1 MRVLML
7 STYPPR
13 VCGIATFAH
22 DVRTA
27 LLDAEGIDRVDVIA
41 VQQQQETLDHPP
53 EVVMTIPAHDAGSFR
68 EAAKFCNDAD
78 YDVVVVQHE
87 FGIFGGPAGRNVL
100 EFVDRVDVPVVTTTH
115 TVLGDPPADLRGA
128 LHDLGAASARVVALA
143 PAAMPLLQTAH
154 EVDPTKVRVIHHG
167 VPDVPFDDPDAY
179 NAAVGLEGHPVLLTF
194 GLLSRNKGIE
204 QVLDA
209 LPKVVATSPDLRY
222 VVLGATHPEIRR
234 TEGES
239 YRQRLLARVKQLG
252 IEENVEFRDRY
263 VDDKDLIAHLMACDV
278 YVTPYQS
285 LEQITSGTLAY
296 AVGMGRAVVS
306 TPYRHA
312 ADLLADDR
320 GLLVPIGDI
329 EATAEALIKLLTNDE
344 LRQTVRRRAYDYGRN
359 MTWAAVGEHMAALLS
374 DAVDEARGTRPSDI
388 GGKIHQ
394 EALAGASDPQSCRDM
409 LNLGHLQVMTDDV
422 GVLQHATHG
431 VPDRRFG
438 YTTDDQSRALIAMV
452 RHHQMTG
459 DTVSRQLA
467 LTYLAYLQFAQLPDG
482 RFRNTMD
489 YGRQWLDQEGTED
502 TLGQSVWALGVAMAA
517 APTTGMSK
525 VAEELLVDALPQTA
539 RLRHPRSI
547 AYALCGL
554 SEVPQTGDVAT
565 TAYQLAERLLDAF
578 ARERRPGWEWCDQ
591 TLSYANSKIPEALMR
606 AGRAFQQE
614 AWFELGLQS
623 LDCVLQATHNGTMFD
638 FVGNQGWRTR
648 HGSASVYAQQPI
660 EAGYTAEVCAYAAAA
675 TGEQRYH
682 DLAVESVAWL
692 RGHNRLGIPL
702 YDPTTGICVDGVE
715 RTGVSEN
722 TGAESV
728 VCALIG
734 LLAVAQP
741 NQA

>member
-27 LLDAEGIDRVDVIA
+27 LLGATGIDQVDLIA
-41 VQQQQETLDHPP
+41 VQQQQEVPDHPR

-68 EAAKFCNDAD
+68 EAARFCNNAD
-78 YDVVVVQHE
+78 YDVVIVQHE

-100 EFVDRVDVPVVTTTH
+100 EFVDRVTVPVVTTTH
-115 TVLGDPPADLRGA
+115 TVLGEPPSDLRAA
-128 LHDLGAASARVVALA
+128 LHDLCTASARVVALA
-143 PAAMPLLQTAH
+143 PAAMPLLQTVH
-154 EVDPTKVRVIHHG
+154 EVDPTRIRVIHHG
-167 VPDVPFDDPDAY
+167 VPDVPFDDPDEY
-179 NAAVGLEGHPVLLTF
+179 KAAVGLDGHPVVLTF

-209 LPKVVATSPDLRY
+209 LPKVVATTPDLRY
-222 VVLGATHPEIRR
+222 IVLGATHPEVRR

-239 YRQRLLARVKQLG
+239 YRHRLLARVKQLG
-252 IEENVEFRDRY
+252 IDDNVEFRDRY
-263 VDDKDLIAHLMACDV
+263 VDDEDLIAHLMACDV

-306 TPYRHA
+306 TQYRHA
-312 ADLLADDR
+312 EDLLADDR
-320 GLLVPIGDI
+320 GLLVPIGDV
-329 EATAEALIKLLTNDE
+329 EATADALGRLLSNDE
-344 LRQTVRRRAYDYGRN
+344 LRHTVRRRAYDYGRN
-359 MTWAAVGEHMAALLS
+359 MTWTAVGEHMAALLG
-374 DAVDEARGTRPSDI
+374 DAVAEANGTRQAAVR
-388 GGKIHQ
+388 GKLHQ
-394 EALAGASDPQSCRDM
+394 EALDTVSDPRSCREL
-409 LNLGHLQVMTDDV
+409 LNLAHLEVMTDDV

-452 RHHQMTG
+452 RHHEAIGQAAS
-459 DTVSRQLA
+459 VQLA
-467 LTYLAYLQFAQLPDG
+467 LVYLSYLQFAQRPDG
-482 RFRNTMD
+482 RFRNTLD
-489 YGRQWLDQEGTED
+489 YGRQWLDQGGTED
-502 TLGQSVWALGVAMAA
+502 TLGQSVWALGVALAA
-517 APTTGMSK
+517 APTEGMGRL
-525 VAEELLVDALPQTA
+525 AEELLTNALPQA
-539 RLRHPRSI
+539 AQLRHPRSI

-554 SEVPQTGDVAT
+554 SEVPEAGDVAT
-565 TAYQLAERLLDAF
+565 IAYQLAERLLAAF

-591 TLSYANSKIPEALMR
+591 TLSYANSKIPEALLR
-606 AGRAFQQE
+606 AGTAFDQD
-614 AWFELGLQS
+614 AWVTLGLQS
-623 LDCVLQATHNGTMFD
+623 LDCVLQATHDGTLFD

-648 HGSASVYAQQPI
+648 HGEASVYAQQPI
-660 EAGYTAEVCAYAAAA
+660 EAGYTAEVCAYAAAV
-675 TGEQRYH
+675 TGDTRYQE
-682 DLAVESVAWL
+682 LAAQSGAWL
-692 RGHNRLGIPL
+692 LGRNRLGIPL
-702 YDPTTGICVDGVE
+702 YDPASGICVDGME

-734 LLAVAQP
+734 LLALATP
-741 NQA
+741 PHI